1 MHDETTKTT
10 TEEKAAEDRTDL
22 AGAVTVEE
30 ISPVSK
36 RLKVSI
42 PEDKLK
48 EKYKGVLKELS
59 RDAAV
64 PGFRKGRVPPRI
76 LEKRFGTNIK
86 DTVKGELI
94 QDVLKY
100 ALEEYKINPLGDPQF
115 DPAKPELPDAGPMQ
129 FTVEVEVAPEFP
141 LPELT
146 NIEIKKPH
154 LEATEERFNLAI
166 SHLRQSL
173 GTWETIPEASQPDDR
188 IHASI
193 EYSQDDGIVLGK
205 EEHRHLHLKPGALGG
220 IQFDDLAE
228 RLKGAK
234 PGAVIQLSGEVPMDS
249 AQENLRGRKINIAIS
264 VKHIDRQ
271 FLPELTDELARENG
285 FDGMEDLN
293 KSMREALED
302 RLKIQTN
309 QIMRDQVAEKLL
321 GNVTIDLPPRLTER
335 QTKVVMRRRAMRLM
349 QQGVPAQAIDRH
361 ITDLIT
367 VSAQEANVLL
377 KAHFVF
383 SRLADQFDISVSDE
397 EVNQEIVQIADMN
410 GRRPERLRDEMI
422 KSGQVEELYQTIRDN
437 KVLDQII
444 TGCKITEV
452 DEETWK
458 QEVEARRQQA
468 QSGAS
473 GQTGKPAVS

>member
-1 MHDETTKTT
+1 MHDETTKTAAD
-10 TEEKAAEDRTDL
+10 EKAAENRTDL

-36 RLKVSI
+36 RIKVSI
-42 PEDKLK
+42 TEDKLK
-48 EKYKGVLKELS
+48 EKYNGVLKELS

-64 PGFRKGRVPPRI
+64 PGFRKGRVPARI

-86 DTVKGELI
+86 ETVTGQVI
-94 QDVLKY
+94 QDVLEY

-115 DPAKPELPDAGPMQ
+115 DPAKPALPETGPME
-129 FTVEVEVAPEFP
+129 FSVEVEVAPEFP

-146 NIEIKKPH
+146 GIEIKRPK

-173 GTWETIPEASQPDDR
+173 GTWNTVPEATQPDDR
-188 IHASI
+188 IHAEI
-193 EYSQDDGIVLGK
+193 EYFQEDGTALGK
-205 EEHRHLHLKPGALGG
+205 EEHRDLYLKPSALGG
-220 IQFDDLAE
+220 IQFDDLADH
-228 RLKGAK
+228 LKGAK
-234 PGAVIQLSGEVPMDS
+234 PGAAIKISGVVPMDS
-249 AQENLRGRKINIAIS
+249 AQENLRGRTINITIS

-271 FLPELTDELARENG
+271 SIPELTDELARENG
-285 FDGMEDLN
+285 FEGMEDLN
-293 KSMREALED
+293 KSMREALEE

-321 GNVTIDLPPRLTER
+321 GSVIIDLPPRLTER

-367 VSAQEANVLL
+367 VSEKEANVLL

-383 SRLADQFDISVSDE
+383 GRLAEQFDISVSE
-397 EVNQEIVQIADMN
+397 AEVNQEIVQIAEMN
-410 GRRPERLRDEMI
+410 GRRPERLRDEMV
-422 KSGQVEELYQTIRDN
+422 KSGQLEELFQTIRDN

-444 TGCKITEV
+444 TGCKIEDV

-458 QEVEARRQQA
+458 KEVEARRQQA
-468 QSGAS
+468 QAGA
-473 GQTGKPAVS
+473 